1 MKKYVLPYGQGSKE
15 IELDETLVLKEV
27 RTKEFEPMKNIPYEI
42 LEAIYHP
49 IGCPPINEIIK
60 PGQKIA
66 FICND
71 PTRVANSFDF
81 MPVLVNEMNKLG
93 VKDEDMHIVFA
104 LGTHRPM
111 TDEEMVKA
119 VGKDVASRL
128 KMYNSLCNEQ
138 EDFKYFGTTSRGT
151 PVWINKHLCDVDH
164 VILTGTIVHHYFSG
178 YGGGRKAILPGCAAM
193 ETVRVNHSFMLD
205 PAAGLG
211 KTTGNPCYEDQMEG
225 VALFAKGRSLFLFNA
240 ILNAK
245 HQFLKMF
252 AGDYIKAHK
261 EACKFVDEVYGS
273 VIPKEADLVIA
284 SCGGYPKKHQFL
296 KMFAGDYIKAHKE
309 ACKFVDEVYG
319 SVIPKEADLVIASCG
334 GYPKDINVYQMQKT
348 MDNAACAVR
357 KGGAVIM
364 VAECVEGSGSAV
376 LEEACRRLGSPQAI
390 KAELEKDFRIG
401 ANKAYAVTRLMEKA
415 KYYLVTALDRKMARD
430 MLFSGAYDTIEE
442 ALAAAEK
449 EIGKVESVI
458 VMPEGS
464 LTVPRVE

>member
-104 LGTHRPM
+104 IGTHRPM

-252 AGDYIKAHK
+252 AG
-261 EACKFVDEVYGS
+261 
-273 VIPKEADLVIA
+273 VIL
-284 SCGGYPKKHQFL
+284 CGTP
-296 KMFAGDYIKAHKE
+296 
-309 ACKFVDEVYG
+309 
-319 SVIPKEADLVIASCG
+319 
-334 GYPKDINVYQMQKT
+334 
-348 MDNAACAVR
+348 
-357 KGGAVIM
+357 
-364 VAECVEGSGSAV
+364 AV
-376 LEEACRRLGSPQAI
+376 L
-390 KAELEKDFRIG
+390 
-401 ANKAYAVTRLMEKA
+401 
-415 KYYLVTALDRKMARD
+415 
-430 MLFSGAYDTIEE
+430 
-442 ALAAAEK
+442 
-449 EIGKVESVI
+449 
-458 VMPEGS
+458 
-464 LTVPRVE
+464 